1 MASSLL
7 RSDSPGTAAPSLL
20 DKSTRTNAR
29 RRGSGIPALSGALL
43 CSDIVALGLALLG
56 YALLWRP
63 PALGTAAIPLAIATV
78 AVTIAVGH
86 ALRLYENDRRRP
98 DHATAD
104 EIFALFQA
112 VTITAWLL
120 FAFAL
125 LAGAPIRADPG
136 FVGLWV
142 LAIALLFCGRVLTR
156 ALRHRV
162 SSHAQRTVIVGTG
175 KVAHAIGHKLV
186 RNPRLGLE
194 LVGFVDEDPL
204 ERDEEL
210 SDIPVLGEVAHIEE
224 LVATLDV
231 ERAIVAFSGESDDL
245 RLLGLLRSLNSCGV
259 QVDVVPRLFESVGL
273 RASLH
278 ALEGLPLISLT
289 PPTPAR
295 PSLELKRVGDA
306 ALACLGLLV
315 LAPLLAIVALAIK
328 LDSPGPVLYFSERV
342 GRGGRRFQ
350 LCKFRTM
357 HTQACRGTRYG
368 AARAEE
374 LFEEIMDDPAHQAE
388 FERTHK
394 LRNDPRVTRLGSLLR
409 RTSLDELPQL
419 VNVIRGDL
427 SLVGPRTVMAYE
439 VEKLNLIAQGELER
453 ARDSLALSCPLGY
466 WELDWLR
473 PGVTGYWQVTARSDV
488 GYEERL
494 RLDLIYTTSWSL
506 KLDLKIMLRTLGALA
521 GRGAY

>member
-1 MASSLL
+1 LLGTPTAEHRRRGARASSLGL
-7 RSDSPGTAAPSLL
+7 
-20 DKSTRTNAR
+20 
-29 RRGSGIPALSGALL
+29 ALL
-43 CSDIVALGLALLG
+43 CSDILALSLASLAYDLLWGRSSALGSAGVPLA
-56 YALLWRP
+56 A
-63 PALGTAAIPLAIATV
+63 AAIAL
-78 AVTIAVGH
+78 TIAAAH

-98 DHATAD
+98 DHASAD

-120 FAFAL
+120 LAL
-125 LAGAPIRADPG
+125 AVLCGVSLHADG
-136 FVGLWV
+136 GLVGLWL

-156 ALRHRV
+156 AARGRAGLH
-162 SSHAQRTVIVGTG
+162 SQRTVIVGTG
-175 KVAHAIGHKLV
+175 KVAYAIGHKLI

-194 LVGFVDEDPL
+194 LIGFVDGDPL
-204 ERDEEL
+204 ECAPEL
-210 SDIPVLGEVAHIEE
+210 SDVPVLGDIEHIEE
-224 LVATLDV
+224 LVATLGV
-231 ERAIVAFSGESDDL
+231 ERAIVAFSGECDDA
-245 RLLGLLRSLNSCGV
+245 RLLTLLRGLNSCEV

-295 PSLELKRVGDA
+295 PSLELKRAGDA
-306 ALACLGLLV
+306 ALACLGLLL
-315 LAPLLAIVALAIK
+315 LAPLLVIVALAIK

-357 HTQACRGTRYG
+357 HRQACRGERYG
-368 AARAEE
+368 AAHAEQ
-374 LFEEIMDDPAHQAE
+374 LFAEIMGDPDHQAE

-394 LRNDPRVTRLGSLLR
+394 LRNDPRVTRIGGLLR

-419 VNVIRGDL
+419 VNVIRGEL
-427 SLVGPRTVMAYE
+427 SLVGPRPVMTYE
-439 VEKLNLIAQGELER
+439 VEKLSLIAQGELER
-453 ARDSLALSCPLGY
+453 AQDSLTLACPLGY

-494 RLDLIYTTSWSL
+494 RLDLLYTTSWSL
-506 KLDLKIMLRTLGALA
+506 RLDLQIMLRTLGALA